1 MSSKILCFFASFQMK
16 PILGVTS
23 LERERENGEESMLCK
38 KTKQWQ
44 ERICL
49 LYFCV
54 FCHISLF
61 TIKVPIF
68 SIRKHAHETWLCTNF
83 PFWRDPVSFSELQK
97 MFWLL
102 IKKRQSSLSS
112 RELGFKQGRSEV
124 KEKNLRTL
132 GWTCTYCY
140 I

>member
-1 MSSKILCFFASFQMK
+1 MSAKILCFFASFQMK
-16 PILGVTS
+16 PILGVMS
-23 LERERENGEESMLCK
+23 LERERENGEELMLCK

-44 ERICL
+44 ECICL

-61 TIKVPIF
+61 TIKVQIF
-68 SIRKHAHETWLCTNF
+68 NIRKHAHETWLYTNF
-83 PFWRDPVSFSELQK
+83 PLWRDSVF
-97 MFWLL
+97 FWASKNVLI

-112 RELGFKQGRSEV
+112 RERGFKQGRSEV
-124 KEKNLRTL
+124 KEKKLRTL